1 MEGNIIHLRTK
12 IKEDNL
18 LCDLQYEYDL
28 NGKRTAKMGSMTL
41 LDALGNISLQS
52 RDYTIDMMGEIVY
65 YQNYR
70 ESRKPVIGMIYVEI
84 VWKNTRERGR
94 RKAITIRKTS

>member
-41 LDALGNISLQS
+41 PDALGNISL
-52 RDYTIDMMGEIVY
+52 
-65 YQNYR
+65 
-70 ESRKPVIGMIYVEI
+70 
-84 VWKNTRERGR
+84 
-94 RKAITIRKTS
+94 